1 MRRHCNQRMTAGGQL
16 KLQKTMIRA
25 DVDLQPFEEAAFLA
39 FSQREPGLSQEAA
52 RRKQARELSIAVR
65 CVSIVGETLSHD
77 PPPWLPQVSCSD
89 MTV

>member
-1 MRRHCNQRMTAGGQL
+1 MLVYPNERMTGDGQL
-16 KLQKTMIRA
+16 NLQQDYITA

-52 RRKQARELSIAVR
+52 RRKQARELTIAVR

-77 PPPWLPQVSCSD
+77 PQPWISHVSS
-89 MTV
+89 TGLVS